1 MFQEILWFLHQEI
14 QEDMKLLGLVNSVK
28 GCIRRVEIL
37 GEQTSPFFPRIVV
50 GHEYHKPVPSNPR
63 KH

>member
-1 MFQEILWFLHQEI
+1 MLQEILWFLHQEI
-14 QEDMKLLGLVNSVK
+14 QQDVKLLGFMSSVK

-50 GHEYHKPVPSNPR
+50 GH
-63 KH
+63 